1 MAIPLTERE
10 WLRPKEAAEYLG
22 VSLSTLYSWK
32 RKGLVRFYRMGPRAV
47 GLRRHELEE
56 LGDGRPSR
64 EPYVVSDRMVREV
77 REWNERMRRKYGL
90 LPDSTPTIRKERDHR
105 GQ

>member
-22 VSLSTLYSWK
+22 ISLSTLYSWK

-47 GLRRHELEE
+47 GLRRGDIDMLARIDTAGERGARRTIAEE
-56 LGDGRPSR
+56 LW
-64 EPYVVSDRMVREV
+64 EL
-77 REWNERMRRKYGL
+77 NEEMRRKYGI
-90 LPDSTPTIRKERDHR
+90 LPDSTPVIRGTRDTHR
-105 GQ
+105 V